1 MKIIKIE
8 SVNFRNFKAKCS
20 ITFPTDGSVTII
32 YGPNGVGKTT
42 LHQLFQ
48 WIFYGEVHF
57 NKTASKEMYN
67 LEFEQNAR
75 YGSNF
80 TVSGM
85 IDFEHPNRNGVI
97 EKYSILR
104 KWVYRKDLK
113 DSKVV
118 ERSIRISKD
127 ASLSDKDSNWVTIT
141 SDADEAAKLIE
152 QILPSGL
159 SQYFFFD
166 GESMIADLGRTGKE
180 SAKSLRNALYSI
192 FDLDIYEQA
201 AIHIGSQKAG
211 ASTVLG
217 KLYLNFVQDSTDA
230 NIAKLRGDYNLYV
243 FREKKANEEIEK
255 WNNDLEQ
262 RRKETQELSEKIGGT
277 PSRKSLEIKRKNL
290 KGYIKNSEE
299 AIDRETK
306 AFGTTVMSVYPILF
320 LSRVVEEAQYRI
332 GLKIEDQKLP
342 QGLTKDLVL
351 TLLKMDTCLCGNHI
365 TDRERFCLKEWEKM
379 FPPLSYKYIYD
390 QFKSSASRWSTSYDK
405 DTLKNHIAYIFKQKD
420 QIDKLL
426 QEIHSVDEELKQSG
440 NVDDLIDRRTKLEE
454 EIRHLQSELSSAQQ
468 NLGVKQKLKKQLE
481 KQIDKALEASS
492 ANKVIKSQIDVMESV
507 KRHFE
512 TKLTASA
519 SKYSSDLRVAIQE
532 LLDDILSAKRFVEM
546 TPEFELSVK
555 DSHGNEA
562 KSKGQFAIVS
572 FAYIGGIF
580 KLLKGIP
587 ELKGKEFP
595 LVLDGP
601 FSKLDAEHRQK
612 VIDELPTYAPQIIL
626 FSKDDINNCFKSLP
640 PENIWTIYSNE
651 ERNVSFVKHGYDPEV
666 FVTNANGSNE

>member
-1 MKIIKIE
+1 
-8 SVNFRNFKAKCS
+8 
-20 ITFPTDGSVTII
+20 
-32 YGPNGVGKTT
+32 
-42 LHQLFQ
+42 
-48 WIFYGEVHF
+48 
-57 NKTASKEMYN
+57 
-67 LEFEQNAR
+67 
-75 YGSNF
+75 
-80 TVSGM
+80 
-85 IDFEHPNRNGVI
+85 
-97 EKYSILR
+97 
-104 KWVYRKDLK
+104 
-113 DSKVV
+113 
-118 ERSIRISKD
+118 
-127 ASLSDKDSNWVTIT
+127 
-141 SDADEAAKLIE
+141 
-152 QILPSGL
+152 
-159 SQYFFFD
+159 
-166 GESMIADLGRTGKE
+166 
-180 SAKSLRNALYSI
+180 
-192 FDLDIYEQA
+192 
-201 AIHIGSQKAG
+201 
-211 ASTVLG
+211 
-217 KLYLNFVQDSTDA
+217 
-230 NIAKLRGDYNLYV
+230 
-243 FREKKANEEIEK
+243 
-255 WNNDLEQ
+255 
-262 RRKETQELSEKIGGT
+262 
-277 PSRKSLEIKRKNL
+277 
-290 KGYIKNSEE
+290 
-299 AIDRETK
+299 
-306 AFGTTVMSVYPILF
+306 MSVYPILF

-481 KQIDKALEASS
+481 KQIDKALEGSS

-562 KSKGQFAIVS
+562 KSEGQFAIVS